1 MNDTKIANPRLESK
15 THQPWAEV
23 GLGPILPK
31 SDKSSAEAFKT
42 GDWRTLKPEMRV
54 KNSACR
60 LACPIGNRI
69 RDYLQLI
76 REGQIKEAW
85 KILIETNPLPAVL
98 GRVCPHPCEE
108 KCLRGQF
115 DQSVAINTIEGFL
128 GELALEKGW
137 RPENI
142 KQLIPRLHLRHRIA
156 IVGAGPAGLACAYQL
171 RRLGHWVDI
180 FEAEKELG
188 GMLYFGIPRYRLPK
202 DLLRREIENN
212 ILSLEGI
219 KVNTDTSITQPVW
232 PLIVNDFDAVLIAT
246 GNGKSRKL
254 KIEGEEN
261 SPRFAG
267 EAGNH
272 QIISGLDFLR
282 KVNLGQGVNI
292 GDVVIII
299 GGGNTAIDAG
309 RSAKKLG
316 CKSVSVLYRRREEDM
331 PAFKDEI
338 EAAKNEGI
346 EIIPLV
352 APVLIEKRCDGLL
365 RIGCVKMEL
374 REPDESGRPK
384 PIPIAG
390 SQYIA
395 FAHNLITA
403 VGEES
408 DLSFMTGFDDDK
420 FPLENIFVAGDVSL
434 RGAGTVAGAIASGNG
449 LAQEIDL
456 YLETGERREIVCA
469 PEKAVQFSDLNP
481 EHFEYQCRDI
491 KSIIGSNRP
500 VEQKIQDEAERCFS
514 CGACNNC
521 GNCWL
526 YCPDVAVKETLE
538 GKPACNAVRS
548 TAGRYEILYDYCK
561 GCGICAN
568 ECPRNAIDM
577 EREVKQ

>member
-1 MNDTKIANPRLESK
+1 MTILAKRP
-15 THQPWAEV
+15 V
-23 GLGPILPK
+23 ILPK
-31 SDKSSAEAFKT
+31 SDKSSMEAFKT

-54 KNSACR
+54 KNSACKA
-60 LACPIGNRI
+60 ACPIGNRI
-69 RDYLQLI
+69 RDYLRLI

-85 KILIETNPLPAVL
+85 ELLIETNPLPAVL

-128 GELALEKGW
+128 GGLALEKGW
-137 RPENI
+137 RPKNI
-142 KQLIPRLHLRHRIA
+142 KQLIPRLHMRQRIA

-188 GMLYFGIPRYRLPK
+188 GMLYFGIPGYRLPK

-219 KVNTDTSITQPVW
+219 KVNADASVTRSVW
-232 PLIVNDFDAVLIAT
+232 SSIVNDFDAVLIAT
-246 GNGKSRKL
+246 GNNKSRKL
-254 KIEGEEN
+254 KIEGEEK
-261 SPRFAG
+261 
-267 EAGNH
+267 NH

-292 GDVVIII
+292 GDIVIVI
-299 GGGNTAIDAG
+299 GGGNTAIDAA

-331 PAFKDEI
+331 PAFKEEI

-346 EIIPLV
+346 EIISLV

-365 RIGCVKMEL
+365 KIGCVKIEL
-374 REPDESGRPK
+374 RELDESGRPK

-390 SQYIA
+390 SRYIA

-420 FPLENIFVAGDVSL
+420 FPLENVFVAGDASL
-434 RGAGTVAGAIASGNG
+434 NGTGTVAGAIASGNR

-456 YLETGERREIVCA
+456 YLKTGERREIICA
-469 PEKAVQFSDLNP
+469 PEKVVQFSDLNP
-481 EHFEYQCRDI
+481 EYLEYQYRDI
-491 KSIIGSNRP
+491 KSIIGSNRL

-514 CGACNNC
+514 CGACDNC

-538 GKPACNAVRS
+538 GK
-548 TAGRYEILYDYCK
+548 YEILYDYCK

>member
-1 MNDTKIANPRLESK
+1 MNDAKIASPRL
-15 THQPWAEV
+15 V

-31 SDKSSAEAFKT
+31 SDKSSTETFKT

-54 KNSACR
+54 KNSACK

-98 GRVCPHPCEE
+98 GRVCPHSCEE
-108 KCLRGQF
+108 KCLRNQF
-115 DQSVAINTIEGFL
+115 DQPVGINTIEGFL
-128 GELALEKGW
+128 GELALQKGW

-254 KIEGEEN
+254 KIEGE
-261 SPRFAG
+261 
-267 EAGNH
+267 AGNH

-282 KVNLGQGVNI
+282 KVNLGQEVNI
-292 GDVVIII
+292 GDVIIVI
-299 GGGNTAIDAG
+299 GGGNAAIDAG

-434 RGAGTVAGAIASGNG
+434 NGAGTVAGAIASGNR

-481 EHFEYQCRDI
+481 EHFEYKYRDI

-514 CGACNNC
+514 CGVCNNC

-538 GKPACNAVRS
+538 GK
-548 TAGRYEILYDYCK
+548 YEILYDYCK

-577 EREVKQ
+577 ERDVKQ